1 MKQTNKLIQATFIEL
16 VKKKPVDKITVKEI
30 VDRCGINRNSFY
42 YHYEDLPNLIES
54 IFEDL
59 VDEKISIY
67 YKDGIQAVLLATA
80 QSLEEMHD
88 FCHNIYYS
96 KNRDILIRR
105 ISQALTRLVEE
116 CLDQTY
122 LCRYS
127 ISDED
132 RAIIIQ
138 LYRMEV
144 CGFIMDWLQSG
155 MNYDLTHHLGRMLQL
170 RAGTLENM
178 LEIAQQTRLSTNPAD
193 YHLK

>member
-16 VKKKPVDKITVKEI
+16 VNEKPVDKITVKEI

-42 YHYEDLPNLIES
+42 YHYEDLPDLIES

-59 VDEKISIY
+59 VDDKISIY
-67 YKDGIQAVLLATA
+67 YKDGIQAVLMATA
-80 QSLEEMHD
+80 QALEEMHN

-96 KNRDILIRR
+96 KNRDILLRR
-105 ISQALTRLVEE
+105 ISKALTRLVQE
-116 CLDQTY
+116 CLDQVY
-122 LCRYS
+122 LSRYT
-127 ISDED
+127 ISEED

-155 MNYDLTHHLGRMLQL
+155 MTYNLTQHLGRMLEL

-178 LEIAQQTRLSTNPAD
+178 LEIAQQTRLSAKTAK
-193 YHLK
+193 YSVK